1 MSVWERLSKIDRRI
15 IYLLLSLVIIIPI
28 VFKIPSTV
36 AVSEAARMAY
46 DAVDRLPPGTPIVFS
61 TDFDPASMPELRP
74 MMTAVLRHAFKK
86 KLKVIMMGHWPTG
99 IPLSTLILEEVAKE
113 FDAEYG
119 KDYINIGY
127 RPGGGAVMIR
137 IGREIRSV
145 FDVDVE
151 GTALDS
157 LPMMRTIHNYSDI
170 GLIACFEAGAMGDF
184 WVRYAWGRFG
194 VNIIMG
200 TTAVVTPDC
209 YPYLGAHQ
217 IDGLIGGM
225 AGAAAYEKMVKQP
238 DKAMI
243 RMSSQAWAH
252 ILIIVFI
259 IVGNIGYFMLR
270 KSGKGKRR
278 GTI

>member
-1 MSVWERLSKIDRRI
+1 MTIWERLSEVDRRI
-15 IYLLLSLVIIIPI
+15 IYLLLALVVIIPI

-36 AVSEAARMAY
+36 AVSRSTKMAY
-46 DAVDRLPPGTPIVFS
+46 DAVNKLPPGTPILFS

-99 IPLSTLILEEVAKE
+99 IPLSTLILEEVAQE

-119 KDYINIGY
+119 VDYVNIGY
-127 RPGGGAVMIR
+127 RPGAGLVMLQM
-137 IGREIRSV
+137 GREIRSV
-145 FDVDVE
+145 FDIDVK
-151 GTALDS
+151 GNSLDS
-157 LPMMRTIHNYSDI
+157 YPMMKSIHNYSDI
-170 GLIACFEAGAMGDF
+170 GIIVCFEAGSMGEI

-200 TTAVVTPDC
+200 TTAVVTPDI
-209 YPYLGAHQ
+209 YPFLGAHQ

-225 AGAAAYEKMVKQP
+225 AGAAAYEKLVEEP
-238 DKAMI
+238 DKAVV

-259 IVGNIGYFMLR
+259 VIGNIAYFMINRAERR
-270 KSGKGKRR
+270 KKRGR
-278 GTI
+278 V

>member
-1 MSVWERLSKIDRRI
+1 MSFWERLSKIDRRI
-15 IYLLLSLVIIIPI
+15 IYFLLALVIIIPI

-36 AVSEAARMAY
+36 AISEAAKMAY
-46 DAVDRLPPGTPIVFS
+46 DAVDGLPEGTPILFS

-99 IPLSTLILEEVAKE
+99 IPLSTIILEEVAAE

-119 KDYINIGY
+119 VDYANIGY
-127 RPGGGAVMIR
+127 RPGAGAVMIQM
-137 IGREIRSV
+137 GREIRSV
-145 FDVDVE
+145 FDVDIQ
-151 GTALDS
+151 GNPIDS
-157 LPMMRTIHNYSDI
+157 LPIMGTIHNYSDI
-170 GLIACFEAGAMGDF
+170 GLIAAFEAGSMGDF
-184 WVRYAWGRFG
+184 WVQYAWGRFG
-194 VNIIMG
+194 VHIIMG
-200 TTAVVTPDC
+200 TTAVVTPDS

-217 IDGLIGGM
+217 IEGLIGGM
-225 AGAAAYEKMVKQP
+225 AGAAAYEKMVEYP

-259 IVGNIGYFMLR
+259 VLGNLGYFMMRRR
-270 KSGKGKRR
+270 KIEPKR
-278 GTI
+278 GIE